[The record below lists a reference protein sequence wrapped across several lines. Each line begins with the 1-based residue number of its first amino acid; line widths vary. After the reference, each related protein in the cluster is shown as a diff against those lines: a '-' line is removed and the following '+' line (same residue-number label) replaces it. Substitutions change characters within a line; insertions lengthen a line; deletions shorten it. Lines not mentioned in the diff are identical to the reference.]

1 MGTGEGATRGSPS
14 SAKEDDAEASRG
26 ALEKDSVR
34 ESCLGRVRARGA
46 TLAERAV
53 ALCARIEADEKSLL
67 VFGKESPVRTACVRL
82 VENTSFQVFVFV
94 VVMFNSA
101 VLAMELPD
109 RAYAARGGSVPLSQ
123 SGSWAVQVV
132 FVVVFAFE
140 AFAKVIAYGFCVGKE
155 SYLHQRTNIFD
166 FVVVIA
172 AVVDLASTGSSS
184 VNTLR
189 LLRTMQPLRAL
200 NKFKSGR
207 MVLETV
213 RKSVPLLLDVV
224 VFMSWFVIVCTVVG
238 MLLFGG
244 DLTSRQYVD
253 LTATNASAKEACTLL
268 VDGYS
273 MSPSADPQSPFYP
286 SDDFLCARARQNE
299 LLQNGSLASP
309 AVVGD
314 TYCCDSRV
322 APVDG
327 YVNFD
332 DFSRGAFVVLQIMTV
347 DGWNEVAWPTAV
359 AVGGA
364 TAIPYYCMVVMIGGF
379 FVLQL
384 FTSVI
389 CATLS
394 DIEDEAASMNRATL
408 GDGEMKD
415 TPSLSAYS
423 LNSSLHLMESLKATR
438 SSSFSRPNEDDIA
451 NARGIEKLRMKT
463 QFIVTAEWFELSTN
477 VVIAANTVTMMVATA
492 DSDPTFEAFRKN
504 SEYFYFSY
512 FCIEFAMKNFAF
524 GMKEYWS
531 TPFNRLDGFVVVV
544 GVIDMLVNAISSA
557 GGVNLS
563 FLRILRVLRIL
574 RIARVFRHSRSFQK
588 ILRSVILSSQRI
600 WVFLIVWVIFICIFA
615 ILGTQLFSALGEID
629 DERLNFRD
637 FWSSVVTLFVVST
650 GENTFEVAWAI
661 MKAAGK
667 PAGLYMV
674 AWCLITTS
682 ILALVL
688 GILIDS
694 ITEETEIDKAQTLP
708 KGHARRLA
716 RFVECMVSQY
726 GFDPEDVPE
735 WFTKKAELA
744 FEEQESTRRKSRVK
758 LIETDVVDKGGTKR
772 DGSSVH
778 SEGSASDSDDDNND
792 GFDLDRVGFMNPFE
806 LRRHRR
812 QRAAKL
818 RRVHEVAVVRHWLVT
833 MGYEKHT
840 EKSLKVARNMRR
852 RAVEKAR
859 ERLTKAHREN
869 EARRQMLIERI
880 NSTLSSR
887 RYGSNVRLSSIS
899 IRCIMTGEADLQAA
913 LPMTEIKEDL
923 IPYEALFPPV
933 SEADEDS
940 SSSILLEDQVAND
953 NHNLVRQFYGM
964 DTGTDVD
971 AKRLR
976 VLQIV
981 KHPWFDRI
989 ILFIIAGSSILLA
1002 TETASFPAP
1011 GSSAETVY
1019 LVLDVCFNT
1028 CFTIEMCMKLFA
1040 CGAYSNYGS
1049 YLKSWFNILDGFVV
1063 TMSWLVIVL
1072 GDALPIRSLRV
1083 VRILRPLRTVN
1094 RIKGLRVVVE
1104 AIMSSIP
1111 AISSVCTIGI
1121 AILTMLSVLGMELFL
1136 GRLSRCTL
1144 TSTTVATKA
1153 ECLSA
1158 GGTWRAAKFNFDSFP
1173 EAFMTVFIIATG
1185 DNWQDIMFEAMDMR
1199 GHNLQPVKNNA
1210 KWTVVYF
1217 FLSILIAFLL
1227 WANLFVSALVDNFTR
1242 VSNSSTAASL
1252 VTSEQ
1257 RVWQQAMN
1265 LAIAHAD
1272 NSWRRRPPSARWKAV
1287 VHSVVSKYE
1296 FDALSVFM
1304 IVLNMVTVMMIRVNA
1319 PPEEEAY
1326 QLWMNN
1332 LLAVWY
1338 CIEAYLLIVA
1348 MKWRNYWK
1356 NKWNKVDFIVA
1367 ISGAIT
1373 LVVPAVYDSGVGG
1386 VFRMLR
1392 FLRLLKIVQVSRGLR
1407 TLLATFISSLPGVV
1421 NVAMLSLLFMYIY
1434 ACLGVALFGELAPS
1448 SSSAAMSTYSS
1459 FEDWPKAMLALFV
1472 AYTGN
1477 WQGYFA
1483 DVYIDA
1489 RCYDDAPLPAGVSCK
1504 PRIESVFFFFS
1515 YVVLGVFFLGN
1526 LFIAIILDRFSFCAS
1541 AESDESE
1548 DEFPL
1553 LYVTVSLQRV
1563 TREIVQKVRRANQLA
1578 PSRSGRSSTKV
1589 SSRRESGSNTPAGG
1603 TGALSAVESPSGELL
1618 SRASS
1623 QSARL
1628 PGSRSAADDIMD
1640 IFNVETAFEG
1650 SSSEKQSDTVV
1661 NGAADHMTLDF
1672 EQVKAAL
1679 RRGLSNKGGSL
1690 DEKHVTAAANE
1701 VDRLVRSTSRSR
1713 SISRRRKESPSSG
1726 ASNRDSG
1733 DENRSDDDEETILAL
1748 QRQTIQQHT
1757 QATRGRPVVS
1767 RAHSQRARLKAASVR
1782 MGNNVVTSRYA
1793 SSESEEDVTPQRL
1806 TQTRAASGGSSVDG
1820 DSDSSGDESFD
1831 SRL

>member
-1 MGTGEGATRGSPS
+1 MSPGRGAERGSPS
-14 SAKEDDAEASRG
+14 SAKGDDDEASR
-26 ALEKDSVR
+26 EVMEQDPVR
-34 ESCLGRVRARGA
+34 EGESCLARARAGGA
-46 TLAERAV
+46 TLAERAGT
-53 ALCARIEADEKSLL
+53 LLARLEASDKSLL

-82 VENTSFQVFVFV
+82 VEDTHFQVFVFV
-94 VVMFNSA
+94 IVMFNA
-101 VLAMELPD
+101 VVLAMELPE
-109 RAYAARGGSVPLSQ
+109 RAYAARGGSVPLSET
-123 SGSWAVQVV
+123 GSWAVQVV

-140 AFAKVIAYGFCVGKE
+140 ALAKAIAYGFCVGKE
-155 SYLHQRTNIFD
+155 TYLHQRSNIFD
-166 FVVVIA
+166 FVVVI
-172 AVVDLASTGSSS
+172 VGVIDLASTGSSS

-207 MVLETV
+207 MVLDTV
-213 RKSVPLLLDVV
+213 RKSIPLLLDVV

-244 DLTSRQYVD
+244 NLTSRQYVD
-253 LTATNASAKEACTLL
+253 FSATNASAKELCATL

-273 MSPSADPQSPFYP
+273 TSPLAEPQSPLYP
-286 SDDFLCARARQNE
+286 SDDFLCAHTRQNE

-347 DGWNEVAWPTAV
+347 DGWNEIAWPTAD

-364 TAIPYYCMVVMIGGF
+364 TVIPYYFMVVMIGGF

-394 DIEDEAASMNRATL
+394 DIEDEAASMNQPTL
-408 GDGEMKD
+408 GGGDNSN
-415 TPSLSAYS
+415 TPALSRYSVDSLQSS
-423 LNSSLHLMESLKATR
+423 LNLMESAKSLL
-438 SSSFSRPNEDDIA
+438 SSSIQRPDDDEIE
-451 NARGIEKLRMKT
+451 NAQGIRKLRLKT
-463 QFIVTAEWFELSTN
+463 QSIVTTQWFELTAN
-477 VVIAANTVTMMVATA
+477 VVIAANTVTMMAATA
-492 DSDPTFEAFRKN
+492 DPDPTFEAFRQN

-512 FCIEFAMKNFAF
+512 FCVEFAMKNFAV
-524 GMKEYWS
+524 GMKQYWS
-531 TPFNRLDGFVVVV
+531 TPFNRLDGFVVVA
-544 GVIDMLVNAISSA
+544 GVVDMIVNAISSS

-574 RIARVFRHSRSFQK
+574 RIARVFRRSKSFQK
-588 ILRSVILSSQRI
+588 ILRAVILSAQRI
-600 WVFLIVWVIFICIFA
+600 WVFLIVWVIFMCIFA
-615 ILGTQLFSALGEID
+615 ILGTQLFSALGEVD

-674 AWCLITTS
+674 IWCLITTS

-694 ITEETEIDKAQTLP
+694 ITEETEMVKAQTLP
-708 KGHARRLA
+708 KGKARRLA
-716 RFVECMVSQY
+716 AFAESMAKQH

-735 WFTKKAELA
+735 WFMKKTELA
-744 FEEQESTRRKSRVK
+744 FKAQESERKTVRTTF
-758 LIETDVVDKGGTKR
+758 IEAGTKPG
-772 DGSSVH
+772 GSSDHKQDV
-778 SEGSASDSDDDNND
+778 GSDDDD
-792 GFDLDRVGFMNPFE
+792 DDDDDDDFDINRVGFMNPFE
-806 LRRHRR
+806 LRRYRR
-812 QRAAKL
+812 ERAARI
-818 RRVHEVAVVRHWLVT
+818 RRIHEVAVVRHWLIT
-833 MGYEKHT
+833 LGYEKHS
-840 EKSLKVARNMRR
+840 EKSLNVARNMRR

-869 EARRQMLIERI
+869 QQRRQTLIDRV

-887 RYGSNVRLSSIS
+887 RYGVRVKLSSIC
-899 IRCIMTGEADLQAA
+899 IRCIMTGDEDVQAA
-913 LPMTEIKEDL
+913 LTMDDIKEDL

-933 SEADEDS
+933 SEANDDS
-940 SSSILLEDQVAND
+940 SSSNLLEDQVLND
-953 NHNLVRQFYGM
+953 NHNLVKQFYGL
-964 DTGTDVD
+964 DAGTEFD

-981 KHPWFDRI
+981 KHPWFDRV
-989 ILFIIAGSSILLA
+989 ILLMITASSILLA
-1002 TETASFPAP
+1002 TETPTFPAP

-1019 LVLDVCFNT
+1019 LILDVCFNT
-1028 CFTIEMCMKLFA
+1028 CFTVEMCMKLFA
-1040 CGAYSNYGS
+1040 CGAYRNYGS
-1049 YLKSWFNILDGFVV
+1049 YLKSWFNILDAFVV

-1104 AIMSSIP
+1104 AIMSSVP

-1136 GRLSRCTL
+1136 GKLSRCTL
-1144 TSTTVATKA
+1144 TSTAVDTKA

-1173 EAFMTVFIIATG
+1173 EAFMTVFIVATG
-1185 DNWQDIMFEAMDMR
+1185 DNWQDIMFETMDMR
-1199 GHNLQPVKNNA
+1199 GHNLQPVENYA
-1210 KWTVVYF
+1210 KWTAIYF
-1217 FLSILIAFLL
+1217 FISILVAFLL

-1242 VSNSSTAASL
+1242 VSNSETATSL

-1272 NSWRRRPPSARWKAV
+1272 NSWRRHPPSAKWKAAI
-1287 VHSVVSKYE
+1287 HSVVSRYE

-1304 IVLNMVTVMMIRVNA
+1304 IVVNMVTVMMIRVNA
-1319 PPEEEAY
+1319 SPEEEAY
-1326 QLWMNN
+1326 QVWMNN

-1338 CIEAYLLIVA
+1338 CVEAYLLIVA
-1348 MKWRNYWK
+1348 MKWTKYWK
-1356 NKWNKVDFIVA
+1356 NRWNKVDFVVA

-1373 LVVPAVYDSGVGG
+1373 LVIPTVYDSGIGG

-1407 TLLATFISSLPGVV
+1407 TLLATFLSSLPGVV

-1434 ACLGVALFGELAPS
+1434 ACLGVALFGELEPTS
-1448 SSSAAMSTYSS
+1448 SSSAMSTYSS
-1459 FEDWPKAMLALFV
+1459 FEDWPKAMVALFV
-1472 AYTGN
+1472 SYTGN
-1477 WQGYFA
+1477 WQGYFS
-1483 DVYIDA
+1483 DLYIDS
-1489 RCYDDAPLPAGVSCK
+1489 RCYEDAPLPAGVSCK
-1504 PRIESVFFFFS
+1504 PRFESIFFFFS

-1541 AESDESE
+1541 AESDDAPEE
-1548 DEFPL
+1548 YPL
-1553 LYVTVSLQRV
+1553 LYVTVFLQRV
-1563 TREIVQKVRRANQLA
+1563 TREIAQRVRRANELA
-1578 PSRSGRSSTKV
+1578 PSRSGRSTKA
-1589 SSRRESGSNTPAGG
+1589 SSRRGSGSNTPMDG
-1603 TGALSAVESPSGELL
+1603 TQAPTPVGSPSGELV
-1618 SRASS
+1618 SRASF
-1623 QSARL
+1623 QSART
-1628 PGSRSAADDIMD
+1628 PDSDVVME
-1640 IFNVETAFEG
+1640 IFNDVDMTSEG
-1650 SSSEKQSDTVV
+1650 TSSEKQNVDGVG
-1661 NGAADHMTLDF
+1661 GAVEDAPLDF
-1672 EQVKAAL
+1672 EEVKAAL
-1679 RRGLSNKGGSL
+1679 RRALSTQDGSAV
-1690 DEKHVTAAANE
+1690 DEKRVVAAANE
-1701 VDRLVRSTSRSR
+1701 MDRLVRSRSRSR
-1713 SISRRRKESPSSG
+1713 SVSRRRGQKTSSSG
-1726 ASNRDSG
+1726 READANS
-1733 DENRSDDDEETILAL
+1733 DENRSDDDEETSRAL
-1748 QRQTIQQHT
+1748 QRQKIQQQT
-1757 QATRGRPVVS
+1757 QVARGRPVVS
-1767 RAHSQRARLKAASVR
+1767 RAHSQRARLKAASMR
-1782 MGNNVVTSRYA
+1782 MGTNVVTSRYA
-1793 SSESEEDVTPQRL
+1793 SSDSEDDGVSPPRVKQ
-1806 TQTRAASGGSSVDG
+1806 TQSPSGGSLVDG
-1820 DSDSSGDESFD
+1820 ESDSSGDESFD